1 MTSQLICETHASSL
15 SSWCLCPGRES
26 NPHGPFG
33 PRDFLTTAAF
43 TAVIWSRQNHCNS
56 EVWPIWITFVVRTIS
71 WPYCN
76 LASVGVSVYNSNLI
90 NVRCIYSHTRHYSSR
105 SLLFG
110 KILLLYSISLSI
122 VSTHCLKSMAVNR
135 ALQLRRVTP
144 FTPPYFLTLARH
156 WHERGSSVWWFS

>member
-1 MTSQLICETHASSL
+1 M
-15 SSWCLCPGRES
+15 CPGRES

-33 PRDFLTTAAF
+33 PRDFLTTTAF
-43 TAVIWSRQNHCNS
+43 AAVIWSRQNHCNS

-122 VSTHCLKSMAVNR
+122 VSTHCLILTDVLLSGLLKLRSERLFGKVIKRQCPPAR
-135 ALQLRRVTP
+135 ALTNI
-144 FTPPYFLTLARH
+144 
-156 WHERGSSVWWFS
+156 SV